1 MGTVLFVYTAP
12 HQPECCARI
21 DSAARVRE
29 ASCAGVYLRDSA
41 RSFSLHRPGRC
52 SDQIIFFLLL
62 LLRALPA
69 RRQGASADKLHVE
82 AAKLYPLL
90 DSPDPSKTQ
99 STVGTVLSICT
110 APRQPGPIL

>member
-1 MGTVLFVYTAP
+1 MPAAASTTPAHAPFMALARPP

-52 SDQIIFFLLL
+52 SDQIILVLFLLL
-62 LLRALPA
+62 RTLPA
-69 RRQGASADKLHVE
+69 RRQCASADKLHVE

-99 STVGTVLSICT
+99 SVPSQWG
-110 APRQPGPIL
+110 QN